1 MPARL
6 KIRITELEY
15 QKLLELRHN
24 PKLPERTRKRAE
36 VLCLNAK
43 GWTVNQI
50 ADWIDWAANTVRKT
64 IHSWMIKGDEG
75 LWDAPRSGRKKTWQE
90 ADIKYLEDCGE
101 REERTYNSKQLSHLL
116 KKERSLELSPERIRK
131 ILKKRA
137 ENGKEQKPTTRVHP
151 HPKQKEAKKA
161 DLDMLQISAACG
173 TIRLK
178 YLDEAGFS
186 SLRPAS
192 YTYIKVGE
200 QKQIRQSKKR
210 GKRLNILG
218 IYSPG
223 QNLNYALSIGSFTQD
238 NFINIW
244 DKEAREA
251 AQNRAK
257 TGADTII
264 VLDNYSIHKS
274 HQVQA
279 KQREW
284 QSLGLYL
291 FFLPTYSPELN
302 LIEGEWHQIKTH
314 EISGRMFEDE

>member
-1 MPARL
+1 
-6 KIRITELEY
+6 
-15 QKLLELRHN
+15 
-24 PKLPERTRKRAE
+24 
-36 VLCLNAK
+36 
-43 GWTVNQI
+43 
-50 ADWIDWAANTVRKT
+50 
-64 IHSWMIKGDEG
+64 
-75 LWDAPRSGRKKTWQE
+75 
-90 ADIKYLEDCGE
+90 
-101 REERTYNSKQLSHLL
+101 
-116 KKERSLELSPERIRK
+116 
-131 ILKKRA
+131 
-137 ENGKEQKPTTRVHP
+137 
-151 HPKQKEAKKA
+151 
-161 DLDMLQISAACG
+161 MLQISAACG
-173 TIRLK
+173 ALRLK

-186 SLRPAS
+186 LWSPAS

-223 QNLNYALSIGSFTQD
+223 QKLNYALSIGSFTQD
-238 NFINIW
+238 NFINIL

-274 HQVQA
+274 HQVRA
-279 KQREW
+279 KEKEW

-314 EISGRMFEDE
+314 EISGRMFEDEYDLVKAVKESLTHRSAQLGYQLQHFKLNSKCINV

>member
-1 MPARL
+1 
-6 KIRITELEY
+6 
-15 QKLLELRHN
+15 
-24 PKLPERTRKRAE
+24 
-36 VLCLNAK
+36 
-43 GWTVNQI
+43 
-50 ADWIDWAANTVRKT
+50 
-64 IHSWMIKGDEG
+64 
-75 LWDAPRSGRKKTWQE
+75 
-90 ADIKYLEDCGE
+90 
-101 REERTYNSKQLSHLL
+101 
-116 KKERSLELSPERIRK
+116 
-131 ILKKRA
+131 
-137 ENGKEQKPTTRVHP
+137 
-151 HPKQKEAKKA
+151 
-161 DLDMLQISAACG
+161 MLQISAACG
-173 TIRLK
+173 AIRLK

-186 SLRPAS
+186 LWSPAS

-238 NFINIW
+238 NFINIL

-251 AQNRAK
+251 AQNRAQ

-274 HQVQA
+274 HQVRA
-279 KQREW
+279 KEREW

-314 EISGRMFEDE
+314 EISGRMFEDEYDLVQAVKESLTHRSAQVGYQLQHFKLNSKCINVQSHNE

>member
-1 MPARL
+1 
-6 KIRITELEY
+6 
-15 QKLLELRHN
+15 
-24 PKLPERTRKRAE
+24 
-36 VLCLNAK
+36 
-43 GWTVNQI
+43 
-50 ADWIDWAANTVRKT
+50 
-64 IHSWMIKGDEG
+64 
-75 LWDAPRSGRKKTWQE
+75 
-90 ADIKYLEDCGE
+90 
-101 REERTYNSKQLSHLL
+101 
-116 KKERSLELSPERIRK
+116 
-131 ILKKRA
+131 
-137 ENGKEQKPTTRVHP
+137 
-151 HPKQKEAKKA
+151 
-161 DLDMLQISAACG
+161 MLQISAACG
-173 TIRLK
+173 AIRLK

-186 SLRPAS
+186 LWSPAS

-200 QKQIRQSKKR
+200 PKQIRQSKKR

-238 NFINIW
+238 NFINIL

-274 HQVQA
+274 HQVRA

-314 EISGRMFEDE
+314 EISGRMFEDEYDLVQAVKESLTHRSAQVGDQLQHFKLNSKCINVQSQNE

>member
-1 MPARL
+1 
-6 KIRITELEY
+6 
-15 QKLLELRHN
+15 
-24 PKLPERTRKRAE
+24 
-36 VLCLNAK
+36 
-43 GWTVNQI
+43 
-50 ADWIDWAANTVRKT
+50 
-64 IHSWMIKGDEG
+64 
-75 LWDAPRSGRKKTWQE
+75 
-90 ADIKYLEDCGE
+90 
-101 REERTYNSKQLSHLL
+101 
-116 KKERSLELSPERIRK
+116 
-131 ILKKRA
+131 
-137 ENGKEQKPTTRVHP
+137 
-151 HPKQKEAKKA
+151 
-161 DLDMLQISAACG
+161 MLQISAACG
-173 TIRLK
+173 AIRLK

-186 SLRPAS
+186 LWSPAS

-200 QKQIRQSKKR
+200 QKQIKQSKKR

-238 NFINIW
+238 NFINIL

-274 HQVQA
+274 NQVRA
-279 KQREW
+279 KEREW

-314 EISGRMFEDE
+314 EISGRMFEDEYDLVQAVKESLRHRSAQVGDQLQHFKLNSKCINVQSQNE

>member
-1 MPARL
+1 
-6 KIRITELEY
+6 
-15 QKLLELRHN
+15 
-24 PKLPERTRKRAE
+24 
-36 VLCLNAK
+36 
-43 GWTVNQI
+43 
-50 ADWIDWAANTVRKT
+50 
-64 IHSWMIKGDEG
+64 
-75 LWDAPRSGRKKTWQE
+75 
-90 ADIKYLEDCGE
+90 
-101 REERTYNSKQLSHLL
+101 
-116 KKERSLELSPERIRK
+116 
-131 ILKKRA
+131 
-137 ENGKEQKPTTRVHP
+137 
-151 HPKQKEAKKA
+151 
-161 DLDMLQISAACG
+161 MLQISATCG
-173 TIRLK
+173 AIRLK

-186 SLRPAS
+186 LWSPAS

-218 IYSPG
+218 IYSQG

-238 NFINIW
+238 NFINIL

-274 HQVQA
+274 HQVRA
-279 KQREW
+279 KEREG

-314 EISGRMFEDE
+314 EISGRMFKDEYDLVQAVKESLTHRSAQVGDQLQHFKLNSKCINVQSQNE